1 MSLDKKDQERAYL
14 TRITK
19 NLTNAQKELERA
31 EANLLQ
37 AKALKE
43 KATRELADYNN
54 LVTNKDG

>member
-19 NLTNAQKELERA
+19 NLTNAEKKLERA

>member
-19 NLTNAQKELERA
+19 NLTNAEKKLERA

-54 LVTNKDG
+54 LATNQDG

>member
-19 NLTNAQKELERA
+19 NLTNAEKELERA

-54 LVTNKDG
+54 LATNQDG